1 MAHPGLFSY
10 LFFFYHFVPISGTF
24 DKIQR
29 DLNFCGKIIT
39 SLASNFTIE
48 NSLFKT
54 IFGHKILICQPNSTM
69 FAAPVAKS
77 FVLNTDIK
85 FVCHFSK

>member
-1 MAHPGLFSY
+1 MISVL
-10 LFFFYHFVPISGTF
+10 YHFVPISGTF

-29 DLNFCGKIIT
+29 VLNFCGKIIT
-39 SLASNFTIE
+39 SLGSNFTTE

-54 IFGHKILICQPNSTM
+54 ILGHKILICQPISKL
-69 FAAPVAKS
+69 FAAPVAKTL
-77 FVLNTDIK
+77 VLHVNTDTK